1 MSRTIV
7 LELFLPFRLF
17 KKTATIRCTTTSA
30 QILNSHENKTK
41 WRVALKRKTG
51 AAAKHLLIEPW
62 NHGTIEPSNQKSQIA
77 QEYGLLPA
85 NARQQLARH
94 QAPQWKKGETAKTK
108 NVGTRSEPRGGLGR
122 ATTASVVDFSF
133 SPFSHTAEPGPRLGV
148 YETRNQRHE
157 MGPWGVPIY
166 VLDSYV
172 PPDSF

>member
-1 MSRTIV
+1 MRTKQNGG
-7 LELFLPFRLF
+7 LL
-17 KKTATIRCTTTSA
+17 
-30 QILNSHENKTK
+30 
-41 WRVALKRKTG
+41 WREKQARQLSTCW
-51 AAAKHLLIEPW
+51 L

-122 ATTASVVDFSF
+122 ATTASVADFSF

-166 VLDSYV
+166 VLDSYM
-172 PPDSF
+172 PPDSFWKSRSLSRVLFFSLLAWGSWCDP